1 MNRTCLATTFVLGSV
16 IGAAA
21 YAQSPAPN
29 PAQQVTIIEPQPG
42 EVPLY
47 RVTVVA
53 RTTPAINYRHRGGA
67 TKIDFEGT
75 QLLPRAHGEAKVES
89 KQGYIEIEVEFD
101 ELEPATKF
109 GPEYLTY
116 VLWAITPEG
125 RATNL
130 GEVLLNGTESKLN
143 VTTELQ
149 MFGLV
154 MTAEPYFAVSQ
165 PSDVVVM
172 ENRVRGETRGKFE
185 AVEAKYELL
194 KRGTYV
200 MTSGARTVGA
210 FERDEKAPLELDEA
224 RNAVRLSRAA
234 GADRYAGDTFD
245 RASALLQQAEESQ
258 ERRRGRKSV
267 VMVAREAVQRAE
279 DARLIALQRQN
290 DEQIAMAREAAARR
304 EADARAEARMEADRR
319 LRAEEARLAA
329 ERDRLASDE
338 AAARSRREAE
348 EISGRLSRERAE
360 ADAARVAAE
369 RARAEAET
377 AVQRLNEERAAAQAD
392 AERARQLAA
401 AAESEK
407 NELREKLQKQ
417 LSLILETKETAR
429 GLIVSMPD
437 VLFDFNQSTLRA
449 GAREKLAKVAGVL
462 LAYPDLQVEVEG
474 HTDNVGTD
482 DYNQRLSERRA
493 ESVRGYLTQQGIPAA
508 SIAARGFGES
518 RPVVS
523 NDADA
528 GRQQNRRVELV
539 VSGAIIGV
547 TDSSTSRQ

>member
-29 PAQQVTIIEPQPG
+29 PAQQVTVTEPQPG
-42 EVPLY
+42 EVPIY

-67 TKIDFEGT
+67 TKVDFEGT
-75 QLLPRAHGEAKVES
+75 QLLPRSHGEAKVES

-101 ELEPATKF
+101 ELEPAMKF

-130 GEVLLNGTESKLN
+130 GEVLLNGSESKLN

-172 ENRVRGETRGKFE
+172 ENRVRGETRGKIE

-200 MTSGARTVGA
+200 MTTGARAVGA
-210 FERDEKAPLELDEA
+210 FERDENVPLELDEA

-234 GADRYAGDTFD
+234 GADRYAGDTFGH
-245 RASALLQQAEESQ
+245 AATLLQQAEESL

-319 LRAEEARLAA
+319 RRAEEARLAA

-338 AAARSRREAE
+338 AAARTRREAE
-348 EISGRLSRERAE
+348 EISSRLSRERAE

-462 LAYPDLQVEVEG
+462 LAYPDLRVAVEG
-474 HTDNVGTD
+474 HTDNVGSD

-493 ESVRGYLTQQGIPAA
+493 ESVRGYLTQQGIPEA

-539 VSGAIIGV
+539 VSGEIIGV

>member
-1 MNRTCLATTFVLGSV
+1 M
-16 IGAAA
+16 
-21 YAQSPAPN
+21 
-29 PAQQVTIIEPQPG
+29 
-42 EVPLY
+42 
-47 RVTVVA
+47 
-53 RTTPAINYRHRGGA
+53 
-67 TKIDFEGT
+67 
-75 QLLPRAHGEAKVES
+75 
-89 KQGYIEIEVEFD
+89 
-101 ELEPATKF
+101 KF

-116 VLWAITPEG
+116 VMWAITPEG

-130 GEVLLNGTESKLN
+130 GEVLLNGSESKLN

-154 MTAEPYFAVSQ
+154 VTAEPYFAVSQ

-172 ENRVRGETRGKFE
+172 ENRLRGETRGKVA

-200 MTSGARTVGA
+200 LTTRGSTVGA
-210 FERDEKAPLELDEA
+210 FERDKDVPLELDEA
-224 RNAVRLSRAA
+224 RNAVRLARMA
-234 GADRYAGDTFD
+234 GADRYAADTFD

-258 ERRRGRKSV
+258 DRKRGRKSV
-267 VMVAREAVQRAE
+267 VMVARESVQRAE
-279 DARLIALQRQN
+279 DARLIALERQH
-290 DEQIAMAREAAARR
+290 DEQIALAREAAARR
-304 EADARAEARMEADRR
+304 EADARAEARAETERR
-319 LRAEEARLAA
+319 QRAEEARLNA
-329 ERDRLASDE
+329 ERSRLASEE

-348 EISGRLSRERAE
+348 EISSRLSRERAE

-377 AVQRLNEERAAAQAD
+377 AVERLNAERAAAQAD

-401 AAESEK
+401 TAESEK
-407 NELREKLQKQ
+407 NELREKLQRQ

-437 VLFDFNQSTLRA
+437 VLFDFNQSTLRP

-462 LAYPDLQVEVEG
+462 LAYPDLEVAVEG
-474 HTDNVGTD
+474 HTDNVGSD
-482 DYNQRLSERRA
+482 EYNQRLSDRRA
-493 ESVRGYLTQQGIPAA
+493 ESVRSYLTQQGIGES

-523 NDADA
+523 NDSDA

-539 VSGAIIGV
+539 VSGEVIGV
-547 TDSSTSRQ
+547 TDSSTSRP